1 MPGVV
6 PRLTGT
12 PGAIR
17 HAGAARARR
26 DNEEIYLGRLGLE
39 RAELDRLRAAG
50 VI

>member
-6 PRLTGT
+6 PKLSRT

-17 HAGAARARR
+17 HLGPRELGAN
-26 DNEEIYLGRLGLE
+26 NEEIYLGRLGLD
-39 RAELDRLRAAG
+39 RAEYDRLRADG